1 MIRALGLPHLGQTS
15 RWGAAIF
22 GVLLRFWRRSVGIDS
37 GCIGVPP
44 IISNRRE
51 QANLC
56 GTGGLTPWCCT
67 PGSDPLPTWT
77 PEPYGRILP
86 VPALQRPDWRRIMA
100 TTVGKVTIWS
110 IVTLAAIVVIALI
123 LVSR

>member
-1 MIRALGLPHLGQTS
+1 MIRALGLPHFGQTS
-15 RWGAAIF
+15 RCGAAIL

-44 IISNRRE
+44 IISNRRG

-56 GTGGLTPWCCT
+56 GT
-67 PGSDPLPTWT
+67 
-77 PEPYGRILP
+77 R
-86 VPALQRPDWRRIMA
+86 ALQRPDWRRIMA
-100 TTVGKVTIWS
+100 TTVGKVAIWS
-110 IVTLAAIVVIALI
+110 IVTLVAIVAIAMI